1 MNYPVII
8 SGGGIIGCY
17 INIRLKQA
25 GIESL
30 IIEKTPKDKDKSEN
44 VRTISLNPNTYQLLM
59 DIGISIDASGVS
71 QIRVLDKEGSGKIKF
86 LAEEIG
92 TDFLS
97 YVTMFNALSD
107 RMQEK
112 AGESI
117 MFSSEIKSISR
128 SSESL
133 DIALKNNEEIK
144 GLLLIGS
151 DGRMSPVAKLSNF
164 ISRDYNYDQTAFTFL
179 VSDGSSRDKSIASQI
194 FSDQGIFALMPIM
207 HKDKNLFSVVWSV
220 PNKLL
225 NNIDKNDFVSK
236 YINELASKIDSEL
249 NIESDIIQFP
259 LSKHHL
265 DSYTNEGVVIVGDAA
280 HSIHPLAG
288 QGINLGFADA
298 EVLCKEVISAHRK
311 GFPIGSYSVLK
322 KYELK
327 RRSMNEL
334 MLKTM
339 DGFVNLFGS
348 NNIYVKLL
356 RNLGLNLFN
365 KISFMKVF
373 FINHASGSHKL

>member
-128 SSESL
+128 SGESL
-133 DIALKNNEEIK
+133 DIALKN
-144 GLLLIGS
+144 L
-151 DGRMSPVAKLSNF
+151 
-164 ISRDYNYDQTAFTFL
+164 
-179 VSDGSSRDKSIASQI
+179 
-194 FSDQGIFALMPIM
+194 
-207 HKDKNLFSVVWSV
+207 
-220 PNKLL
+220 
-225 NNIDKNDFVSK
+225 
-236 YINELASKIDSEL
+236 
-249 NIESDIIQFP
+249 
-259 LSKHHL
+259 
-265 DSYTNEGVVIVGDAA
+265 
-280 HSIHPLAG
+280 
-288 QGINLGFADA
+288 
-298 EVLCKEVISAHRK
+298 
-311 GFPIGSYSVLK
+311 
-322 KYELK
+322 
-327 RRSMNEL
+327 
-334 MLKTM
+334 
-339 DGFVNLFGS
+339 
-348 NNIYVKLL
+348 
-356 RNLGLNLFN
+356 
-365 KISFMKVF
+365 KVF
-373 FINHASGSHKL
+373 F